1 LTIRENIRA
10 SSFLLEAN
18 QGYADQVRRASLN
31 PLLTIAVVA
40 GERGLMPRKN
50 AMHRLIAL
58 VLAALVLTTNAR
70 AQQVTDQT
78 MMVGKAVTVVERLR
92 SEANFSAQMS
102 NLLGRARGVLVVP
115 DLVKGGFIL
124 GAQYGTGVLLARD
137 GSGRWSGPAF
147 YSIAAGSVG
156 LQIGLQDAEAVYV
169 IMTEGGLRAV
179 VENQFKA
186 GAEAGVAVAVVGAG
200 ASADT
205 TTNVGADIYAFSR
218 AVGLYGGATLDGAA
232 ILPRHS
238 WNAAY
243 YGGAPTPEDILFKHT
258 VDSPQADR
266 LRDIL
271 SR

>member
-1 LTIRENIRA
+1 
-10 SSFLLEAN
+10 
-18 QGYADQVRRASLN
+18 
-31 PLLTIAVVA
+31 
-40 GERGLMPRKN
+40 MPRL
-50 AMHRLIAL
+50 MTM
-58 VLAALVLTTNAR
+58 VLAALILAGGILAR
-70 AQQVTDQT
+70 GAAAQQVTDQT

-92 SEANFSAQMS
+92 ADPNFSGQMA
-102 NLLGRARGVLVVP
+102 NLLGRARAVLVVP

-169 IMTEGGLRAV
+169 IMSEGGLKAV

-186 GAEAGVAVAVVGAG
+186 GAEAGVAVAVIGAG
-200 ASADT
+200 ASANT

-218 AVGLYGGATLDGAA
+218 AVGLYGGATLDGAG

-243 YGGAPTPEDILFKHT
+243 YGGNPTPEDILFSRG

>member
-1 LTIRENIRA
+1 
-10 SSFLLEAN
+10 
-18 QGYADQVRRASLN
+18 
-31 PLLTIAVVA
+31 
-40 GERGLMPRKN
+40 MP
-50 AMHRLIAL
+50 RLIAL
-58 VLAALVLTTNAR
+58 VLAALLSAAGAT

-78 MMVGKAVTVVERLR
+78 MMVGKAVTTVERLR
-92 SEANFSAQMS
+92 GDPNFGSRMIS
-102 NLLGRARGVLVVP
+102 LLGRARAVLVVP

-156 LQIGLQDAEAVYV
+156 LQIGLQDAETVYV
-169 IMTEGGLRAV
+169 IMNEGGLKAV
-179 VENQFKA
+179 VDNQFKA

-200 ASADT
+200 ASANT

-218 AVGLYGGATLDGAA
+218 AVGLYGGATLDGAG
-232 ILPRHS
+232 ILPRHT

-243 YGGAPTPEDILFKHT
+243 YGGSPSPEDILFT
-258 VDSPQADR
+258 RSVDAPQADR
-266 LRDIL
+266 LKDIL